1 MFDQLQMRQAE
12 VESVQSH
19 LESLQNQNT
28 ELQYQLREA
37 QDRIALLTYDVQEA
51 QREQESRSQQVTTS
65 PEEVARLL
73 SFTEL
78 KYEAK
83 LTEMKTQ
90 LQQLETE
97 RNDSESEWSRKVRD
111 KAKEVDDLK
120 NLLEANSRSRGEHEK
135 LVDRLRAE
143 KAQLQDEAR
152 LSQQQLAE
160 LLSTKELVESIE
172 VFIYPMFTYC
182 RLDVVFRRKPL
193 KNEKQNLQAQYKI
206 SNDK

>member
-1 MFDQLQMRQAE
+1 MFDQLQLRQAE

-37 QDRIALLTYDVQEA
+37 QERIAMLTYDLQEA

-83 LTEMKTQ
+83 LTEMKTR
-90 LQQLETE
+90 LQQVEIE

-120 NLLEANSRSRGEHEK
+120 NSLEMNSRSHGEHEK

-152 LSQQQLAE
+152 LRQQELAE
-160 LLSTKELVESIE
+160 LLSAKELVESIE
-172 VFIYPMFTYC
+172 VFI
-182 RLDVVFRRKPL
+182 
-193 KNEKQNLQAQYKI
+193 
-206 SNDK
+206 